1 LDAAFGA
8 GFSSKGMKKHG
19 ETTDEIY
26 QLSQA
31 VQSDVVLLKKD
42 GTIDK
47 RSEAVK
53 RVSFSKKMVK

>member
-1 LDAAFGA
+1 
-8 GFSSKGMKKHG
+8 MKKHG